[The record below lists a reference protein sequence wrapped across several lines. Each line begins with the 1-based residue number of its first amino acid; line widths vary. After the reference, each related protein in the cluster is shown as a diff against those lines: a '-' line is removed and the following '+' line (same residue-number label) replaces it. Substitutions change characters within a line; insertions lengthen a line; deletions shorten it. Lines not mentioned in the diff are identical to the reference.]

1 MSRTEKGSH
10 KKWKKFPLV
19 TEESFQKVSA
29 GTFFSLVYISLYQ
42 TEAFKMITLSILS
55 KESPKAPKDAYML
68 EF

>member
-10 KKWKKFPLV
+10 KNEKIPTSHRRIIPKSFPWHI
-19 TEESFQKVSA
+19 FP
-29 GTFFSLVYISLYQ
+29 LVYISLYQ
-42 TEAFKMITLSILS
+42 TEAFKMVTLSILS